1 MGSSILGT
9 LRRVARQTLS
19 SVDPFRSGCRLFW
32 GAALLGLAGLAPVLV
47 HAQVDIEES
56 FEAGEDQPYQ
66 VIDGKV
72 DPGTYN
78 GYRRY
83 QSHYH
88 ACHGQDGA
96 TVKTTSA
103 VRNVPGY
110 SSPLPRSVTKATSR
124 RSCTASRM
132 SPGPSSP

>member
-1 MGSSILGT
+1 MGSSILVT
-9 LRRVARQTLS
+9 LRRVARKTCRALTLS
-19 SVDPFRSGCRLFW
+19 GPVAGFSGVRRYWVWRGSRRSW
-32 GAALLGLAGLAPVLV
+32 ST
-47 HAQVDIEES
+47 AQVDTEES

-88 ACHGQDGA
+88 ACHGQDDLGG
-96 TVKTTSA
+96 S
-103 VRNVPGY
+103 
-110 SSPLPRSVTKATSR
+110 
-124 RSCTASRM
+124 
-132 SPGPSSP
+132 